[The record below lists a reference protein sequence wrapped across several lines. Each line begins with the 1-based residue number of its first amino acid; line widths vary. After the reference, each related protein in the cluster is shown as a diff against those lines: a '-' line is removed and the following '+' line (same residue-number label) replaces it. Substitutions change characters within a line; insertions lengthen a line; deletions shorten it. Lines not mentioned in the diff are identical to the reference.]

1 MTFNLLASASGDT
14 AAAAVLLPPGFEPVV
29 KAFAPISRVIL
40 AAAQASIYATFNANI
55 SGSEAT
61 AGAADESATEL
72 RKMLSFSC
80 EGDVFDAVN
89 RTQLTAEM
97 EAPEPATVLTAVN
110 AAAATVLGQHH
121 QQYHHQQE
129 QQQQ

>member
-1 MTFNLLASASGDT
+1 MHRLQSTVNG
-14 AAAAVLLPPGFEPVV
+14 
-29 KAFAPISRVIL
+29 
-40 AAAQASIYATFNANI
+40 NI

-61 AGAADESATEL
+61 AAAADESATEL
-72 RKMLSFSC
+72 RKMLSFLC
-80 EGDVFDAVN
+80 DADIFDVVN
-89 RTQLTAEM
+89 RTQLRAEM

-121 QQYHHQQE
+121 QQYHHQKE